1 MISAH
6 VQFSVSR
13 MTAGLIAT
21 DVASQV
27 ATATPLLLKVHPWHR
42 FDAVAVPH
50 MFFFMNA
57 SEPWILSLSCAGSL
71 SLSLYV
77 HWFFIYIYIV
87 EIDR

>member
-27 ATATPLLLKVHPWHR
+27 ATATPLLLKVHSWHR

-71 SLSLYV
+71 SLSLCTLV
-77 HWFFIYIYIV
+77 YIYIV
-87 EIDR
+87 VIDR

>member
-27 ATATPLLLKVHPWHR
+27 ATATPLLLKVHSWHR
-42 FDAVAVPH
+42 FDAVLGRTIQIGQLH
-50 MFFFMNA
+50 
-57 SEPWILSLSCAGSL
+57 GS
-71 SLSLYV
+71 SDEV
-77 HWFFIYIYIV
+77 
-87 EIDR
+87 

>member
-27 ATATPLLLKVHPWHR
+27 ATATPLLLKVHSWHR

-71 SLSLYV
+71 SLYV
-77 HWFFIYIYIV
+77 HWHIYIV
-87 EIDR
+87 VIDR

>member
-27 ATATPLLLKVHPWHR
+27 ATATPLLLKVHSWHR

-50 MFFFMNA
+50 MFCCMNA
-57 SEPWILSLSCAGSL
+57 SEPWILSLS
-71 SLSLYV
+71 
-77 HWFFIYIYIV
+77 
-87 EIDR
+87 